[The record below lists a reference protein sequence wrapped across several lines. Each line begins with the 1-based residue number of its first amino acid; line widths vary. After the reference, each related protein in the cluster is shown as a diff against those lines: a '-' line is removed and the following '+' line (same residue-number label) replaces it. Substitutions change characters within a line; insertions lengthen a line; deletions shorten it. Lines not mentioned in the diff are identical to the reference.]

1 MREQVTFQLPP
12 PPVDPHAA
20 AAGESIFADPKGRE
34 AFDVTEDTHELTQS
48 GNGSMGSTDSHQHS
62 YNNNSSHRSTGSHGS
77 SSKSPSLRENLT
89 RVHKDRDPFNV
100 FSTVKI
106 LGKGSMGN
114 VSLVRRRTIGGSAR
128 YNAAARAAVQE
139 KYDNCF
145 QMPVIG
151 GCFQF
156 FLQGKA
162 QAEMEKAS
170 MQPLNGRS
178 ALIVMDKTES
188 SSMEA
193 TSLADGTQPIYAMK
207 SIHYN
212 LIKDKVF
219 VDELLNE
226 VAVLKALDHPHIVRI
241 QETFDYK
248 SQLYVVMEV
257 CSGGDLYTRDPY
269 TEEQAARIISAVLSA
284 VSYMHQRNVIH
295 RDIKYENILFANDSP
310 MASVKLIDFGLSQEM
325 KEHEHIK
332 DSAGTM

>member
-1 MREQVTFQLPP
+1 MRESVTFQLPP
-12 PPVDPHAA
+12 AA
-20 AAGESIFADPKGRE
+20 APAEAIFADPKGRE

-48 GNGSMGSTDSHQHS
+48 GNSATGSTDSPI
-62 YNNNSSHRSTGSHGS
+62 NSSHRSTGSHGS
-77 SSKSPSLRENLT
+77 SSKSPSLRGNLT
-89 RVHKDRDPFNV
+89 REHKDRDPFNV

-114 VSLVRRRTIGGSAR
+114 VSLVRRRTVGGSAR
-128 YNAAARAAVQE
+128 FNAEARAVVQE
-139 KYDNCF
+139 KYDKCF
-145 QMPVIG
+145 QLPIIG
-151 GCFQF
+151 GCLQL
-156 FLQGKA
+156 FLHGKA
-162 QAEMEKAS
+162 QAEMEEAS
-170 MQPLNGRS
+170 LQPLNGRS

-188 SSMEA
+188 STADA

-295 RDIKYENILFANDSP
+295 RDIKYESEFQGSTRNAL
-310 MASVKLIDFGLSQEM
+310 
-325 KEHEHIK
+325 
-332 DSAGTM
+332 